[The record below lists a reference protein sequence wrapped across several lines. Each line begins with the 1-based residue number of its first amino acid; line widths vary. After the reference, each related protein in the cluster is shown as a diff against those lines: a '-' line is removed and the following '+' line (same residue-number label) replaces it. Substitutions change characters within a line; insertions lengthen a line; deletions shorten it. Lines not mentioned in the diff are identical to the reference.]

1 MMNCLAYALRFWKIN
16 PQYKL
21 YYNSNHV
28 VNLDFYSRDANYHTG
43 FLPAEYFG
51 YEYFSSA
58 FKGLLSS
65 YEEDLLKKYFNV
77 LVDVDV
83 SPVMRSPVK

>member
-1 MMNCLAYALRFWKIN
+1 MINCLAYALRFWEQN
-16 PQYKL
+16 PTYRL

-28 VNLDFYSRDANYHTG
+28 INLDFYFKNADFYIG

-51 YEYFSSA
+51 YDYFSSA
-58 FKGLLSS
+58 FKGLLTS

-83 SPVMRSPVK
+83 SPVMRSHP